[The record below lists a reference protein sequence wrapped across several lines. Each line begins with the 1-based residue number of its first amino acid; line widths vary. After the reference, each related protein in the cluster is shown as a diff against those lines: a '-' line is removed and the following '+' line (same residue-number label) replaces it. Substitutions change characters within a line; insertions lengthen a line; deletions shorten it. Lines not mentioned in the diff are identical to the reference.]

1 MRKLAENIFEVG
13 TIDWDRRLFD
23 ELIPLPD
30 GTSYNTYLIKGSE
43 KNCLLDTVDPPKV
56 NVLAENLKAAGIK
69 QLDYVVAH
77 HAEQDH
83 SGTLP
88 AILESYPHAKVVTNQ
103 KCRDMLID
111 LLCIS
116 EDKFYVIEDSRKLSL
131 GDKTL
136 EFISTPWVHWP
147 ETFSSYC
154 PEEKILFSCDFFGS
168 HLACSNLFVED
179 ECRVLESAKRYYAE
193 IMMPFRKPIR
203 NNLKKLE
210 DFDIGM
216 IAPSHGPIYQNPKVI
231 MDAYNKWTGEQVENK
246 VVVAYVS
253 MHGSTKKMTE
263 YLVEKLIEKGIDVK
277 QYNLTVTDIGEL
289 AMDTVDAATV
299 ILGVPTTLTQAHPV
313 AGYAVNLLNL
323 LRPKTRY
330 AGLLGSYG
338 WGGKTVKQVTEGLPR
353 LDVEFLEPVMI
364 KGYQKKKD
372 FEAIDKLTEQIE
384 QKHKEDVNVK

>member
-1 MRKLAENIFEVG
+1 MRKLTENIFEVG
-13 TIDWDRRLFD
+13 AIDWDRRLFD

-30 GTSYNTYLIKGSE
+30 GTSYNAYLIKGSE
-43 KNCLLDTVDPPKV
+43 KTCLLDTADPEKID
-56 NVLAENLKAAGIK
+56 VLKENLKAADIK
-69 QLDYVVAH
+69 QLDYIVAH

-83 SGTLP
+83 SGGIP
-88 AILESYPHAKVVTNQ
+88 EILELYPDAQVVTNQ
-103 KCRDMLID
+103 KCRDMLMD
-111 LLCIS
+111 LLCLQ
-116 EDKFYVIEDSRKLSL
+116 EDKFRVIEDKEKLSL

-154 PEEKILFSCDFFGS
+154 PEEKVLFSCDFFGS
-168 HLACSNLFVED
+168 HLACSNLFVQD
-179 ECRVLESAKRYYAE
+179 ECSVLESAKRYYAE

-210 DFDIGM
+210 DYDIQT
-216 IAPSHGPIYQNPKVI
+216 IAPSHGPVYQNPDI
-231 MDAYNKWTGEQVENK
+231 IINAYDEWTSDRVKNK

-263 YLVEKLIEKGIDVK
+263 HLVEKLIEKDIEVR

-299 ILGVPTTLTQAHPV
+299 VLGTPTTLTRAHPT
-313 AGYAVNLLNL
+313 AGYAVSLLNL

-330 AGLLGSYG
+330 AGLFGSYG
-338 WGGKTVKQVTEGLPR
+338 WGGKTVQQVTEGLSR
-353 LDVEFLEPVMI
+353 LKVEFLEPVMV
-364 KGYQKKKD
+364 KGFPKQQD
-372 FEAIDKLTEQIE
+372 LEAIDKLAEQIE
-384 QKHKEDVNVK
+384 QKHTEDSNVN